1 MYKSLQTYTGWDQV
15 QETVSPQQICMH
27 CSVQTS
33 DDFFSIFCIT
43 SNLNEKEMNCKS
55 FDFFYFISG
64 IEKNI
69 KQNQI
74 ILNNFQKQSIL
85 CKKEQLISQI
95 NMYDTQQK

>member
-1 MYKSLQTYTGWDQV
+1 
-15 QETVSPQQICMH
+15 
-27 CSVQTS
+27 
-33 DDFFSIFCIT
+33 
-43 SNLNEKEMNCKS
+43 MNCKS

-95 NMYDTQQK
+95 NMYDTQKK

>member
-1 MYKSLQTYTGWDQV
+1 
-15 QETVSPQQICMH
+15 
-27 CSVQTS
+27 
-33 DDFFSIFCIT
+33 
-43 SNLNEKEMNCKS
+43 MNCKS
-55 FDFFYFISG
+55 FDIFYFISG

>member
-1 MYKSLQTYTGWDQV
+1 MRPGPGNSFPPADMYALLSTNIWW
-15 QETVSPQQICMH
+15 
-27 CSVQTS
+27 
-33 DDFFSIFCIT
+33 FFPIFCIT

-95 NMYDTQQK
+95 NMYDTQKK